1 VIFHVCQEHVVHMSS
16 MCITLQAE
24 HLQLW
29 PACAVGK
36 TGCQLGRAACGR
48 IRTPRAGMRS
58 RVTTCAPACGA
69 RVRLCGG
76 AQVFWVSR
84 GKVKPANRQYSAVR
98 NDYTINLD
106 NGCGPPHPD
115 LDL

>member
-1 VIFHVCQEHVVHMSS
+1 
-16 MCITLQAE
+16 
-24 HLQLW
+24 
-29 PACAVGK
+29 
-36 TGCQLGRAACGR
+36 
-48 IRTPRAGMRS
+48 
-58 RVTTCAPACGA
+58 
-69 RVRLCGG
+69 VRLCGG

>member
-1 VIFHVCQEHVVHMSS
+1 
-16 MCITLQAE
+16 
-24 HLQLW
+24 
-29 PACAVGK
+29 
-36 TGCQLGRAACGR
+36 
-48 IRTPRAGMRS
+48 
-58 RVTTCAPACGA
+58 
-69 RVRLCGG
+69 VRLCGG

-115 LDL
+115 PRPVIRVLPQRSPCATRRERP